1 MIAMKK
7 WQGDILFLLVIGA
20 LVGGWLSLY
29 PRSADSPLQPIDT
42 PETLDDKTVRTYAS
56 HEGLELAYRLYEPRG
71 TVRHVVILLHDTL
84 LHGGWYDAMGR
95 GLAAEGIAVY
105 LPDRRGRG
113 YSADDRRSVAEHPE
127 LLIEDIT
134 ALISVAQSRFS
145 QTSIYLGGHG
155 RGAGLAV
162 RYAASERPIDG
173 LILISPYLSDEQP
186 NLRTEG
192 WRELLVAHPG
202 EAYLARS
209 GLYHWA
215 VWQVRWPQA
224 MVAADPLIEQRISL
238 SDMGET
244 VPDDLA
250 AAYAAV
256 TMPLL
261 CVQGEDDPLFQT
273 DQTSAWLATF
283 ASTDRQLET
292 LPGRD
297 YLTVVDEAANPIAHW
312 LEGR

>member
-1 MIAMKK
+1 MKK
-7 WQGDILFLLVIGA
+7 WKGDILFLLVIGA

-42 PETLDDKTVRTYAS
+42 PKTLDDKTVRTYAS
-56 HEGLELAYRLYEPRG
+56 QEGLKLAYRLYEPQG

-84 LHGGWYDAMGR
+84 LHSAWYDALGR

-113 YSADDRRSVAEHPE
+113 LSAGDRRSVAEHPE

-145 QTSIYLGGHG
+145 QTNIYLGGHG

-162 RYAASERPIDG
+162 RYAISGRPIDG
-173 LILISPYLSDEQP
+173 LILISPYLSAEQP
-186 NLRTEG
+186 NLRPEG
-192 WRELLVAHPG
+192 WQDLLVAHPG

-209 GLYHWA
+209 GLDHWA
-215 VWQVRWPQA
+215 VWQVRWPA
-224 MVAADPLIEQRISL
+224 AIVAADPLIEQRISL
-238 SDMGET
+238 SDMRET
-244 VPDDLA
+244 EPDDLA

-256 TMPLL
+256 KVPLL
-261 CVQGEDDPLFQT
+261 CVQGEDDPLFHT
-273 DQTSAWLATF
+273 DQTSEWLAAF
-283 ASTDRQLET
+283 ASTDSQLET
-292 LPGRD
+292 LSGLD
-297 YLTVVDEAANPIAHW
+297 YLTVAEEAANPIAHW